1 LLKRRLDLSMQQQEA
16 AAVIGA
22 HPGALE
28 NWEHGQST
36 PSIRFYPALIR
47 FLGFNPLPDAKTHGK
62 AV

>member
-1 LLKRRLDLSMQQQEA
+1 MQQQEA

-47 FLGFNPLPDAKTHGK
+47 FLGFNPLPDAKTLGK